1 MRALVAA
8 LLAVTLPRRRL
19 SLPPLREQDRTAY
32 VTLISTDSYADG
44 AAALALSLA
53 RAGCRRP
60 LVVLVGPKVSGAT
73 VARLAALGLFVDRL
87 GEATA
92 ITAAVAE
99 RNRAEGYVHW
109 INTFDKLAIFS
120 MTRFEK
126 VVFLDSDMMVLDDLD
141 PLFGLPHLSAVAAGR
156 SIPGNEGWTALN
168 SGLLVIEPGEAHAA
182 PVAAALASFMADDQ
196 LGHGAVGDQDIL
208 NAACPDW
215 PERGALHLSERFNVF
230 SEHVDAYARLLR
242 DEGGIAVVHFAGARK
257 PWQLGWLTVLREA
270 VWHCRKGNPRAAL
283 ALLAYRS
290 LITKGR
296 MLGRATA

>member
-1 MRALVAA
+1 MKALFAA
-8 LLAVTLPRRRL
+8 LLAVTLPRRLL
-19 SLPPLREQDRTAY
+19 SLPPLREEDRTAY

-44 AAALALSLA
+44 TAALALSLA
-53 RAGCRRP
+53 RAGCRHP
-60 LVVLVGPKVSGAT
+60 LVVLVGPAVSGAT
-73 VARLAALGLFVDRL
+73 VARLAALGLRVERL

-99 RNRAEGYVHW
+99 RNRTEGYAHW

-120 MTRFEK
+120 MTRFERI
-126 VVFLDSDMMVLDDLD
+126 VFLDSDMMVLDCLD
-141 PLFGLPHLSAVAAGR
+141 PLFDRPHLSAVAAGR

-168 SGLLVIEPGEAHAA
+168 SGLLVIEPSEAHAA
-182 PVAAALASFMADDQ
+182 SVAAAMRAFMAEDQ
-196 LGHGAVGDQDIL
+196 PGRGAVGDQDII

-215 PERGALHLSERFNVF
+215 PDRRALHLSERFNVF

-242 DEGGIAVVHFAGARK
+242 DEGGVAVVHFAGARK
-257 PWQLGWLTVLREA
+257 PWQHGWLTVLREA
-270 VWHCRKGNPRAAL
+270 LWHLRRGNPRAAL

-296 MLGRATA
+296 MLADAPA